1 MDRHNK
7 ELYQTVARARV
18 KKDPHAKREAQK
30 YDHPIASREL
40 ILQHLTDR
48 GAPMSLKELAEA
60 LTLVDERDQEALR
73 RRVTAMVRD
82 GQLVQNRRGDYGLVN
97 KMDLLRGRVIGHPDG
112 YGFVVPDEGVGDL
125 FLSARQMRS
134 LMHGD
139 RVIVQVVGIDRRGR
153 REGALV
159 EVLER
164 NTQTVVGRFY
174 QESGVGFVVPYNRR
188 ISQELVIPPKSQGAA
203 RDGQMVIAAIIEQPT
218 KRSQPIGEITEV
230 LGDHMTPGMEVEIAL
245 RSHDIPWQWPD
256 KVEKELG
263 KLKPKITAAQ
273 KRGRLDLTD
282 LPLVTIDGE
291 DARDFDDAVFA
302 ERKGK
307 GWRLLVAIADVSHYV
322 QPGTALDTEAAG
334 RGTSVYFPNRVVP
347 MLPEVLSNE
356 LCSLKPHVERLC
368 IVCEMTITHNG
379 EVSEYCFHEAV
390 MLSAARLT
398 YTEVAAMVVEK
409 KQRERRQYEHVVP
422 HLEDMHALYKLLK
435 KRREHRGAIDFETT
449 ETRIIFNERNKID
462 KIVPVVRND
471 AHMMIE
477 EFMISA
483 NVCAA
488 QYLVRHRQPALYRV
502 HQGPSAEKLS
512 DLREF
517 LGEFG
522 LSLSG
527 GDDPEP
533 ADYAALLK
541 TVMQRPDA
549 HLIQTVLLRSLSQA
563 RYSPD
568 NTGHF
573 GLALETYAHFTSPI
587 RRYPD
592 LIVHRA
598 IRELGQA
605 RRAKPPH
612 EEMAALGEHCSMTE
626 RRADEATRDATDW
639 LKCQYMMDKV
649 GQEFQG
655 TISSVTSFGLFVELD
670 DLYAVGLVHVTS
682 LENDYYHFDPVRHRL
697 RGERTGVMYRLSD
710 RIKVKVAR
718 VDMDEKKI
726 DFVLGQ
732 PESQPKRQRKRAK
745 TAGKKHSSH

>member
-1 MDRHNK
+1 M
-7 ELYQTVARARV
+7 ARARL
-18 KKDPHAKREAQK
+18 KNDPHARREAEK
-30 YDHPIASREL
+30 YTHPIASREL
-40 ILQHLTDR
+40 IQQHLIDR
-48 GAPMSLKELAEA
+48 GAPMSLKDLADVLDIEEA
-60 LTLVDERDQEALR
+60 RDREALR
-73 RRVTAMVRD
+73 RRLTAMVRD

-97 KMDLLRGRVIGHPDG
+97 KMDLVRGRVIGHPDG
-112 YGFVVPDEGVGDL
+112 YGFVVPDEGIGDL
-125 FLSARQMRS
+125 FLSARQMHS
-134 LMHGD
+134 VMHGD
-139 RVIVQVVGIDRRGR
+139 RVIVQVIGIDRRGR

-188 ISQELVIPPKSQGAA
+188 ISHELVIPPKAQGAA
-203 RDGQMVIAAIIEQPT
+203 RNGQMVTANIIEQPT
-218 KRSQPIGEITEV
+218 KRSQPIGEIVEV

-245 RSHDIPWQWPD
+245 RTHDIPWRWPD
-256 KVEKELG
+256 RVEKELT
-263 KLKPKITAAQ
+263 KFKPKVSAAH

-291 DARDFDDAVFA
+291 DARDFDDAVYA

-322 QPGTALDTEAAG
+322 QPGTALDAEAAG
-334 RGTSVYFPNRVVP
+334 RGTSVYFPSRVVP
-347 MLPEVLSNE
+347 MLPEALSNE

-368 IVCEMTITHNG
+368 IVCEMTITHGG
-379 EVSEYCFHEAV
+379 EVSEYRFHQGV

-398 YTEVAAMVVEK
+398 YNEVAAMVVEK
-409 KQRERRQYEHVVP
+409 KQRVRRQYEHLVP
-422 HLEDMHALYKLLK
+422 HLDDMHALYKVLK

-449 ETRIIFNERNKID
+449 ETRIVFNERNKIE

-488 QYLVRHRQPALYRV
+488 QYLSRHKQPALFRV

-522 LSLSG
+522 LTLGG

-533 ADYAALLK
+533 SDYAALLK
-541 TVMQRPDA
+541 TVMGRPDA

-563 RYSPD
+563 RYTPD

-598 IRELGQA
+598 IRGLGEG
-605 RRAKPPH
+605 RRAKKVH
-612 EEMAALGEHCSMTE
+612 QEDMAALGEHCSMTE

-639 LKCQYMMDKV
+639 LKCQYMVDKV

-697 RGERTGVMYRLSD
+697 RGERTGAIYRLSD

-718 VDMDEKKI
+718 VDMDEKRI
-726 DFVLGQ
+726 DFVVGV
-732 PESQPKRQRKRAK
+732 PAAEPKQRRRGTRARK
-745 TAGKKHSSH
+745 